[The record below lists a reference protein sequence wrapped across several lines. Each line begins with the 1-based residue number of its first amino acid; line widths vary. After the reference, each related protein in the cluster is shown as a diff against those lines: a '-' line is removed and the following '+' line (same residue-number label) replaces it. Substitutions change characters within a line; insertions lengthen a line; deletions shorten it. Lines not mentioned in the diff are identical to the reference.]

1 MIDPTLPTAY
11 GPVPGAPINP
21 LYRPPGQPDPP
32 ARYLKPGICGCPECV
47 KVRAAND
54 QLEVDPGASHTYP
67 KAEVLPIVICHTC
80 NDECEPGAPG
90 PYCCEAC
97 QPDLPANYDPGN
109 DLSEIANALP
119 RAEPAFVRIQQHII
133 SLLNRL
139 NPDP

>member
-80 NDECEPGAPG
+80 NDECEPGASG
-90 PYCCEAC
+90 PYCCDAC
-97 QPDLPANYDPGN
+97 RPDPLPDDYDPGN
-109 DLSEIANALP
+109 DLAALDDGSSASK
-119 RAEPAFVRIQQHII
+119 RVQQYIVN
-133 SLLNRL
+133 LLHPNL
-139 NPDP
+139 DGP